1 MTEDPRPGPAGPPE
15 HYDDAAGPLV
25 RLYAMTRGR
34 ARPATAERFD
44 LMTAVHP
51 VPTYRDDPPLPP
63 EQRALLTR
71 CRHAPAPVADLAS
84 DTGLPLGVVR
94 VLLGDLLTAGLIR
107 VTAPATTRPGPHR
120 PSPAVLQEVIHGL
133 RAL

>member
-1 MTEDPRPGPAGPPE
+1 MTDTPR
-15 HYDDAAGPLV
+15 YDDEAGPLV
-25 RLYAMTRGR
+25 RLYAMTGGR
-34 ARPATAERFD
+34 ARPATTEPFD
-44 LMTAVHP
+44 LMTVVHP
-51 VPTYRDDPPLPP
+51 VPTYRNDPPLPP

-107 VTAPATTRPGPHR
+107 VAPAAAQPGPHR
-120 PSPAVLQEVIHGL
+120 PSQRILQEVIHGL